1 MPVSKAHKDHVDR
14 LDYQELTVY
23 LDLVVQLAYL
33 VRAVLMDSL
42 EQLVFLANLAQPE
55 KEVPP
60 DQQAHR
66 DHLERRLVLHLYL
79 LCC

>member
-1 MPVSKAHKDHVDR
+1 MLVSKVHRDHVDR

-42 EQLVFLANLAQPE
+42 EQLVFLVNLAQPE
-55 KEVPP
+55 KGVPP
-60 DQQAHR
+60 DQQVHW
-66 DHLERRLVLHLYL
+66 DHLERRLGLHIHL